1 MSEPDSGSDLASV
14 RARAEKAD
22 GGWRVTGTKVW
33 TSGAHEAEAFIAL
46 VRTAPADPQH
56 RHDGLSQLIVDLR
69 APGVRISPIIS
80 MTGRH
85 HFNEVHLDDV
95 FVPDQRLLGEAGS
108 GWGQV
113 TSELA
118 YERSGPER
126 WLSTFLLVRAWASGD
141 ADGGEVGLGAT
152 VARLRALHQM
162 SLAVAGAL
170 QAGNDADLPAAMV
183 KVLGTRFEGD
193 IAERAHLATRPG
205 DRSAIQRGGRP
216 GPAAAPGFHA
226 ARRHERDSARRHRP
240 RAGHAMSNPAEVD
253 PDFTALVDKVFADH
267 AARLPAD
274 APLDAADPT
283 FTDRLE
289 SLGLARL
296 TAPESSGGSGATW
309 REAAVVLRAAARH
322 GIAVPAVEDDL
333 LPGDADPEARQ
344 LRGALMRAVQMTGAM
359 DAAVDLTVR
368 HATERMQFGRR
379 LAAFQAV
386 QQLDGRRCRR
396 SRPGQSRDRRGAY
409 RSPGHAVRR

>member
-1 MSEPDSGSDLASV
+1 MPSLMPPVTAETPELRALRREVRAFVGDEIDQGRWEPGVDSWMTGWDPSFSKRLARRGWLGMTIPAAYGGHGRGFLERFAVTEELLAAGAPVGFHWIADRQVAPNLLRFGTEEQKQAYLPRIAAGECSFAIGMSEPDSGSDLASV

-85 HFNEVHLDDV
+85 HFNEVHLDGV

-108 GWGQV
+108 GWEQV

-126 WLSTFLLVRAWASGD
+126 WLSTFLLVRAWASG
-141 ADGGEVGLGAT
+141 APDGGDVGLGAT
-152 VARLRALHQM
+152 VARLRALHEM

-170 QAGNDADLPAAMV
+170 QAGNDADVPAAMV

-193 IAERAHLATRPG
+193 IAERAHLATWPG
-205 DRSAIQRGGRP
+205 DRS
-216 GPAAAPGFHA
+216 
-226 ARRHERDSARRHRP
+226 SY
-240 RAGHAMSNPAEVD
+240 
-253 PDFTALVDKVFADH
+253 
-267 AARLPAD
+267 
-274 APLDAADPT
+274 
-283 FTDRLE
+283 
-289 SLGLARL
+289 
-296 TAPESSGGSGATW
+296 
-309 REAAVVLRAAARH
+309 
-322 GIAVPAVEDDL
+322 DD
-333 LPGDADPEARQ
+333 
-344 LRGALMRAVQMTGAM
+344 
-359 DAAVDLTVR
+359 AVDL
-368 HATERMQFGRR
+368 ALLQ
-379 LAAFQAV
+379 
-386 QQLDGRRCRR
+386 
-396 SRPGQSRDRRGAY
+396 RPGFTLRGGTNEILRGVIA
-409 RSPGHAVRR
+409 RGLGMR

>member
-1 MSEPDSGSDLASV
+1 VSSLMPAVTAETPELAALRREVRAFVRDEIAQRRWVPGIDSWMTGWDPSFSKRLAERGWVGMAIPAKYGGHGRGFLERFAVTEELLAAGAPVGFHWIADRQVVPTLLRFGTEEQKQAYLPRIAAGECSFAIGMSEPDSGSDLASV

-95 FVPDQRLLGEAGS
+95 FVPDQRLLGTVGS

-193 IAERAHLATRPG
+193 IAERAHLATRLS
-205 DRSAIQRGGRP
+205 DRSGYG
-216 GPAAAPGFHA
+216 
-226 ARRHERDSARRHRP
+226 E
-240 RAGHAMSNPAEVD
+240 
-253 PDFTALVDKVFADH
+253 
-267 AARLPAD
+267 
-274 APLDAADPT
+274 
-283 FTDRLE
+283 
-289 SLGLARL
+289 
-296 TAPESSGGSGATW
+296 
-309 REAAVVLRAAARH
+309 
-322 GIAVPAVEDDL
+322 
-333 LPGDADPEARQ
+333 
-344 LRGALMRAVQMTGAM
+344 
-359 DAAVDLTVR
+359 AVDLALLQRPGFTLRGGTNEILRGVI
-368 HATERMQFGRR
+368 ARR
-379 LAAFQAV
+379 L
-386 QQLDGRRCRR
+386 GMR
-396 SRPGQSRDRRGAY
+396 
-409 RSPGHAVRR
+409 

>member
-1 MSEPDSGSDLASV
+1 MPPVTAETPELGALRRDVRAFVGDEIAKRRWAPSVDSWLTGWDPSFSKRLAERCWLGMTIPAEYGGHGRGFLERFAVTEELLAAGAPVGFHWIADRQVAPSLLRFGTEEQKQAYLPRIAAGECSFAIGMSEPDSGSDLASV

-95 FVPDQRLLGEAGS
+95 FVPDQRLLGQAGS

-170 QAGNDADLPAAMV
+170 QAGNDADVPAAMV

-193 IAERAHLATRPG
+193 ITQRAHLATTLS
-205 DRSAIQRGGRP
+205 DRNGY
-216 GPAAAPGFHA
+216 
-226 ARRHERDSARRHRP
+226 
-240 RAGHAMSNPAEVD
+240 
-253 PDFTALVDKVFADH
+253 
-267 AARLPAD
+267 
-274 APLDAADPT
+274 
-283 FTDRLE
+283 
-289 SLGLARL
+289 
-296 TAPESSGGSGATW
+296 
-309 REAAVVLRAAARH
+309 RE
-322 GIAVPAVEDDL
+322 
-333 LPGDADPEARQ
+333 
-344 LRGALMRAVQMTGAM
+344 
-359 DAAVDLTVR
+359 AVDL
-368 HATERMQFGRR
+368 ALLQ
-379 LAAFQAV
+379 
-386 QQLDGRRCRR
+386 
-396 SRPGQSRDRRGAY
+396 RPGFTLRGGTNEILRGVIA
-409 RSPGHAVRR
+409 RGLGMR

>member
-1 MSEPDSGSDLASV
+1 MPAVPAETPELAALRRDVRAFVGDEIAQRRWVPGIDSWMTGWDPSFSKRLAERGWVGMAVPAKYGGHGRGFLERFAVTEELLAAGAPVGFHWIADRQVVPTLLRFGTEEQKQAYLPRIAAGECSFAIGMSEPDSGSDLASV

-95 FVPDQRLLGEAGS
+95 FVPDQRLLGQVGS

-126 WLSTFLLVRAWASGD
+126 WLSTFLLVRAWASGN
-141 ADGGEVGLGAT
+141 ADGGEAGLGAT

-193 IAERAHLATRPG
+193 IAERAHLATRLS
-205 DRSAIQRGGRP
+205 DRSGYS
-216 GPAAAPGFHA
+216 
-226 ARRHERDSARRHRP
+226 D
-240 RAGHAMSNPAEVD
+240 
-253 PDFTALVDKVFADH
+253 
-267 AARLPAD
+267 
-274 APLDAADPT
+274 
-283 FTDRLE
+283 
-289 SLGLARL
+289 
-296 TAPESSGGSGATW
+296 
-309 REAAVVLRAAARH
+309 
-322 GIAVPAVEDDL
+322 
-333 LPGDADPEARQ
+333 
-344 LRGALMRAVQMTGAM
+344 
-359 DAAVDLTVR
+359 AVDL
-368 HATERMQFGRR
+368 ALLQ
-379 LAAFQAV
+379 
-386 QQLDGRRCRR
+386 
-396 SRPGQSRDRRGAY
+396 RPGFTLRGGTNEILRGVIA
-409 RSPGHAVRR
+409 RGLGMR

>member
-1 MSEPDSGSDLASV
+1 MPAVTAETPELGALRREVRAFVGDEIAQRRWVPGIDSWMTGWDPSFSKRLAERGWVGMAIPAKYGGHGRGFLERFAVTEELLAAGAPVGFHWIADRQVVPTLLRFGTEEQKQAYLPRIAAGECSFAIGMSEPDSGSDLASV
-14 RARAEKAD
+14 RARAEKSD

-95 FVPDQRLLGEAGS
+95 FVPDQRLLGQAGS

-170 QAGNDADLPAAMV
+170 QAGNDADVPAAMV

-193 IAERAHLATRPG
+193 IAQRAHLATTLS
-205 DRSAIQRGGRP
+205 DRNGY
-216 GPAAAPGFHA
+216 
-226 ARRHERDSARRHRP
+226 
-240 RAGHAMSNPAEVD
+240 
-253 PDFTALVDKVFADH
+253 
-267 AARLPAD
+267 
-274 APLDAADPT
+274 
-283 FTDRLE
+283 
-289 SLGLARL
+289 
-296 TAPESSGGSGATW
+296 
-309 REAAVVLRAAARH
+309 RE
-322 GIAVPAVEDDL
+322 
-333 LPGDADPEARQ
+333 
-344 LRGALMRAVQMTGAM
+344 
-359 DAAVDLTVR
+359 AVDL
-368 HATERMQFGRR
+368 ALLQ
-379 LAAFQAV
+379 
-386 QQLDGRRCRR
+386 
-396 SRPGQSRDRRGAY
+396 RPGFTLRGGTNEILRGVIA
-409 RSPGHAVRR
+409 RGLGMR